1 VSELHGIKLFA
12 HWPQIDDKLF
22 SSLRHA
28 SDRYELFEERPALQA
43 YGGTHVSCA
52 RRFSVSSVNC
62 THEQIFLGNDYLN
75 TGDSS
80 C

>member
-12 HWPQIDDKLF
+12 NWPQVDDELF

-28 SDRYELFEERPALQA
+28 SDRYELLKERPALQLLEI
-43 YGGTHVSCA
+43 TQLPCA
-52 RRFSVSSVNC
+52 CRVSVSYYRSGI
-62 THEQIFLGNDYLN
+62 HEPISLYYCS
-75 TGDSS
+75 TRGDSS